1 MAHGTYMANE
11 EAEVKAVQS
20 FESLQ
25 GRKNCI
31 IYVFTR
37 IVEE

>member
-11 EAEVKAVQS
+11 EAEAKAMES

-31 IYVFTR
+31 NYVFRR